1 MRSAMPMLFWLP
13 LIFMNA
19 LFELAVA
26 PVKSTAT
33 KLDND

>member
-33 KLDND
+33 QLDND

>member
-1 MRSAMPMLFWLP
+1 MPMLFWLP

-33 KLDND
+33 QLDND